1 MRTSLCVGNYSTTPY
16 MIMGLDVQ
24 VYCAEELCYYLKENV
39 FLLDT
44 TLMGDGLLRWLEQE
58 CGLAELAG
66 LSDRTY
72 ADIERGTVNM
82 RLETLL
88 HICRVYGATPDE
100 ILVSELDAPLPESE
114 LLARLHRCTPQQ
126 QATALTLL
134 AVYLGSLD

>member
-1 MRTSLCVGNYSTTPY
+1 MLIFDLHVIGNKLLC
-16 MIMGLDVQ
+16 IRKRMGMTQ
-24 VYCAEELCYYLKENV
+24 AEV
-39 FLLDT
+39 
-44 TLMGDGLLRWLEQE
+44 
-58 CGLAELAG
+58 AEAAG